1 MKKVIGTVGYLDG
14 MSNDVFM
21 KEWRKSEDT
30 NMKWKLIKFLAK
42 LNLKAACQSTGAL
55 YFEDGTAF
63 QATS

>member
-1 MKKVIGTVGYLDG
+1 MKKVFGTVGYLDG

-21 KEWRKSEDT
+21 KEWRKSEDV

-42 LNLKAACQSTGAL
+42 LNLKTACQSTGL
-55 YFEDGTAF
+55 YCEDGTAF